1 MTNEVAKATL
11 ADPTSAALAA
21 GKSLLA
27 DGIVYESDGV
37 NWDAVTTGDFTSET
51 VPTDLTAGQLVNI
64 DGKVAMSD
72 SEDLLNISVDESLIR
87 HTQTRLNNF
96 YLTTASSATS
106 GTTRNIAIAMEARF
120 NRVRALYANN
130 TDVVTNLGPIA
141 VTVRSAIAGIAESRN
156 NDATP
161 LPVTVAGAT
170 TVAMAARPSATVP
183 RFYWTDWANI
193 SSVARPAGNTHPYL
207 IWRDFAAGSQTMT
220 VTSNDSQSWSGLSR
234 EKWTTGTGTGN
245 FVDTNYA
252 TYNGGQ
258 NANQTYAV
266 GFQADAPDGCINI
279 ANVGDSVFAGYGAG
293 VSIFGNSWFYRSVVG
308 ISTDKLPVN
317 HINMGWTGQTSDKFL
332 ARFKALVADL
342 DLSIAIFQTYSTNDG
357 SPTAA
362 LISAAKGRVADFLA
376 TCTTNRVVPV
386 LWTPLVS
393 SLWTPEQKALMAAY
407 RDEVRSYKNVHIIDA
422 ASVLID
428 PATNDFI
435 AGVSDDSVHLN
446 ETGIALATPVAQ
458 AVVRK
463 ALKNGSRVTL

>member
-1 MTNEVAKATL
+1 MAYISKGANYSKGFNGMDAPL
-11 ADPTSAALAA
+11 AYNSNNLPDPASLPVGRVINVDVNPALT
-21 GKSLLA
+21 
-27 DGIVYESDGV
+27 DGEDIIG
-37 NWDAVTTGDFTSET
+37 
-51 VPTDLTAGQLVNI
+51 LV
-64 DGKVAMSD
+64 
-72 SEDLLNISVDESLIR
+72 VDESLIR

-96 YLTTASSATS
+96 YLTTSSSATN

-141 VTVRSAIAGIAESRN
+141 VTVRSSIADIAESRN

-161 LPVTVAGAT
+161 LPVTISGSA
-170 TVAMAARPSATVP
+170 TVAMAARPSSVVP

-193 SSVARPAGNTHPYL
+193 SSVARPGGNTHPYL
-207 IWRDFAAGSQTMT
+207 IWRDFASGNQTMT
-220 VTSNDSQSWSGLSR
+220 VTSNDSTSWSTQSR

-252 TYNGGQ
+252 TYPGGQ

-266 GFQADAPDGCINI
+266 GFQADAPDGCVNI
-279 ANVGDSVFAGYGAG
+279 ANVGDSVFAGYGTG
-293 VSIFGNSWFYRSVVG
+293 VSIFGNSWFYRAITGV
-308 ISTDKLPVN
+308 STEKLPVN
-317 HINMGWTGQTSDKFL
+317 HINMGWTGQTSDKFI

-342 DLSIAIFQTYSTNDG
+342 DLSVAVFQTYSTNDG
-357 SPTAA
+357 SPTAP

-376 TCTTNRVVPV
+376 TCTANRVVPM

-393 SLWTPEQKALMAAY
+393 SLWTTEQKALIAAY

-435 AGVSDDSVHLN
+435 AGVSNDSVHLN
-446 ETGIALATPVAQ
+446 EAGIALATPLAQ
-458 AVVRK
+458 AAFRK
-463 ALKNGSRVTL
+463 ALKNGTRVTL